1 MMPAT
6 PAGPDPS
13 AEPHQ
18 ATRVNSGSCRN
29 CNAPLT
35 GPFCAQCGQ
44 HTHES
49 ARALGLV
56 LHDGWHLLTHLDG
69 RFWSTL
75 RTLLSRPGQLTV
87 DYFADRR
94 ARYVSP
100 FRLYLVLSIAFFAL
114 AAANSN
120 LVSKAAASGPQ
131 PLTPAELTDLQK
143 ELQQAAPSIAEHVT
157 ATDAGM
163 DVNLDAN
170 QCARIELHW
179 PWLQGRLR
187 SACRRAIADNG
198 KSAAHAF
205 GSYVPK
211 MMFVFLPLVALI
223 MVPLYRTQHR
233 YYVEHLVF
241 FLHTHAALFLV
252 MVGDMLLGMAAR
264 SLPYLSAVVTVG
276 DFAAA
281 CYAVWY
287 VYRAM
292 RRYYGDTRALTL
304 AKLAVVGIA
313 YQIFLAIMVAA
324 TLLLSALTA

>member
-1 MMPAT
+1 MPAV
-6 PAGPDPS
+6 PDSS
-13 AEPHQ
+13 ADPHP
-18 ATRVNSGSCRN
+18 ATRVNSSSCGN
-29 CNAPLT
+29 CDAPLT
-35 GPFCAQCGQ
+35 GPYCAQCGQ
-44 HTHES
+44 HSRDS
-49 ARALGLV
+49 ARSLGVV

-69 RFWSTL
+69 RFWFTL
-75 RTLLSRPGQLTV
+75 RTLLSQPGQLTL
-87 DYFADRR
+87 DYFAERR
-94 ARYVSP
+94 VRYVSP
-100 FRLYLVLSIAFFAL
+100 FRLYLVLSIVFFAL

-120 LVSKAAASGPQ
+120 LMSKSAASGQ
-131 PLTPAELTDLQK
+131 APLTPADVTDLQN
-143 ELQQAAPSIAEHVT
+143 ELHQAAPSIADLVT

-170 QCARIELHW
+170 DCARIELHW

-187 SACRRAIADNG
+187 SACQREIADNG

-211 MMFVFLPLVALI
+211 MMFVFLPLMALI
-223 MVPLYRTQHR
+223 MVPLYRTPRR

-252 MVGDMLLGMAAR
+252 MIGDMLLGMAAR
-264 SLPYLSAVVTVG
+264 KLPYLNGVATVG
-276 DFAAA
+276 DLAAA

-292 RRYYGDTRALTL
+292 RRYYGDRRALTL

-313 YQIFLAIMVAA
+313 YQIFLAIMVGA